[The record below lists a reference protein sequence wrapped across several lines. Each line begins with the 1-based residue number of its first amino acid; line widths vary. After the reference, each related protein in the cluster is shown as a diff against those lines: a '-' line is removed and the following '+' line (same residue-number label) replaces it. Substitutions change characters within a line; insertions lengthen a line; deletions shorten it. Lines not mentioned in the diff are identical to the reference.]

1 MRWLL
6 CLALLVPLSGCTG
19 GVTPPAT
26 ATTSAA
32 PSQATVWR
40 DVNAAMAG
48 VPCQSPFSGNPGEST
63 QNLKLLSGLAIPDS
77 RDGIHAELDIRG
89 NLAVHARYDS
99 GGFEVYDIAD
109 PLHIQHL
116 GNFTEA
122 PGALDVKFS
131 PDNQTVLVGTGG
143 GITLADI
150 RDPANV
156 VKAGQWNFTD
166 APRFPTGPGGLPEQN
181 AHMIYTARIGGAD
194 WAFLAP
200 NSNSGIW
207 VLRLEGDPAHR
218 RLTYVTQTLPVEGG
232 PLGPHDLFVQK
243 DALDSHWYLYSSD
256 GFHGWT
262 VFNVDDPARPAL
274 AGAWANPAEG
284 GYTHTIQ
291 AQAINGKRIVATIA
305 EVGANFLRVYD
316 ASSLGTPIL
325 LGQYQAKSD
334 GASTNPQ
341 SPGPSAAHPQ
351 HNFNIVGGNL
361 FLSYYSYGMYV
372 FNLTAFTA
380 GRSLPAV
387 GSLTL
392 APVAHW
398 AVGGESPSDA
408 PLNFAGYWD
417 TVVQDGVIYVSW
429 IEGGLVA
436 LGYGCH
442 GNLPNPALTSTG

>member
-1 MRWLL
+1 
-6 CLALLVPLSGCTG
+6 
-19 GVTPPAT
+19 
-26 ATTSAA
+26 
-32 PSQATVWR
+32 
-40 DVNAAMAG
+40 MAG
-48 VPCQSPFSGNPGEST
+48 VPCKADYGGGVTEST
-63 QNLKLLSGLAIPDS
+63 HNLQLLSALSIPAE
-77 RDGIHAELDIRG
+77 RDGIHAELDIKG
-89 NLAVHARYDS
+89 HLAVHARYDA
-99 GGFEVYDIAD
+99 GGFEVYDIRN
-109 PLHIQHL
+109 PLQVSHL
-116 GNFTEA
+116 GNFSDA

-131 PDNQTVLVGTGG
+131 PDNQTVLVGTSD
-143 GITLADI
+143 GIILADI
-150 RDPANV
+150 RDPAAV

-166 APRFPTGPGGLPEQN
+166 VAAFPRGPSGGTNEN
-181 AHMIYTARIGGAD
+181 AHMLYTASIGGID
-194 WAFLAP
+194 WVFLAP
-200 NSNSGIW
+200 NSNTGIW
-207 VLRLEGDPAHR
+207 VLKLEGPPQAR
-218 RLTYVTQTLPVEGG
+218 TLTYVTQTLPVEGG
-232 PLGPHDLFVQK
+232 PLGPHDLYLQK
-243 DALDSHWYLYSSD
+243 DGKDAHWYLYSSD

-380 GRSLPAV
+380 QALPLA
-387 GSLTL
+387 GTL
-392 APVAHW
+392 DLKPVAHW
-398 AVGGESPSDA
+398 AVGVESPEDG
-408 PLNFAGYWD
+408 PLAFSGYWD
-417 TVVQDGVIYVSW
+417 TLVKDGVIYVSW
-429 IEGGLVA
+429 IEGGLVV

-442 GNLPNPALTSTG
+442 GSHLPNARLTSTG